1 MQIERQ
7 RSSDG
12 GNERAEG
19 MERNRDSGINQFI
32 YIFLFF
38 FLFEMQIKQNQR
50 SIAIKGMEKPEKCK
64 SPRDLD
70 MTPRLDAQAHNTN
83 TTRFNA

>member
-1 MQIERQ
+1 
-7 RSSDG
+7 
-12 GNERAEG
+12 
-19 MERNRDSGINQFI
+19 
-32 YIFLFF
+32 
-38 FLFEMQIKQNQR
+38 MQIKQNQR